1 MTITKN
7 ADNLFVKYG
16 RDEAQ
21 KVLGG
26 EFQGSDGRHIYEFVI
41 PYTEALSATKVIL
54 GSVSN
59 PNAFGVVL
67 PKGLFIDALNTEAE
81 VAFTSSGTIGSSNL
95 QIGLVKASD
104 RLTDYD
110 ADGLTSTSFVGSA
123 FDGAGETVNF
133 TASSGTGY
141 GSSLGTT
148 LTEDVVISVM
158 NSQNASHPF
167 TDGRMRVRVF
177 GHFPAALA

>member
-1 MTITKN
+1 MSWMNK
-7 ADNLFVKYG
+7 DNLYVKFG

-26 EFQGSDGRHIYEFVI
+26 EFQGSDGRHVFEFVI
-41 PYTEALSATKVIL
+41 PYSEVQSATKVIL

-67 PKGLFIDALNTEAE
+67 PKGLFIDAMNTEAE
-81 VAFTSSGTIGSSNL
+81 VAFTSSGTIGSSTL

-104 RLTDYD
+104 RSTDYD

-123 FDGAGETVNF
+123 FDAAGETVNF
-133 TASSGTGY
+133 TAGSGTGY
-141 GSSLGTT
+141 GSALGTA
-148 LTEDVVISVM
+148 LTEDTIVSVM
-158 NSQNASHPF
+158 NSQHSSHPY